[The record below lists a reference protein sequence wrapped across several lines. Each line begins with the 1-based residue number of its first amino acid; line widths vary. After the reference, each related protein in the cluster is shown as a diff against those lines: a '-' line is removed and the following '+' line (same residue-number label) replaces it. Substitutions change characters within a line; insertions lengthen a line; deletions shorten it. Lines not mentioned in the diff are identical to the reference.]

1 VSAVTIIR
9 RVSNLSKMVGES
21 GGKTVMAAL
30 RGAEAE
36 TAGLRD
42 EGRALLM
49 EAIGVLE
56 AALAAPTDEAWLE
69 AIYKTSSAII
79 DICPPDLP
87 SLGKAAWSL
96 CDLTDRQRRNGRL
109 EVAPIAV
116 HVNAIRTLSGDL
128 DPPAAA
134 PLLMGLEA
142 LLARE
147 VAKAGDGGG

>member
-1 VSAVTIIR
+1 MSAVTIIR

-21 GGKTVMAAL
+21 GGKTVLAAL
-30 RGAEAE
+30 RDVELE

-49 EAIGVLE
+49 EAIDVLE
-56 AALAAPTDEAWLE
+56 AAMAEPPGADWLE
-69 AIYKTSSAII
+69 TVYSTSSAII

-87 SLGKAAWSL
+87 ALGKAAWSL
-96 CDLTDRQRRNGRL
+96 CDLTDRQRKSGRL

-116 HVNAIRTLSGDL
+116 HVAAIRTLSQDGL
-128 DPPAAA
+128 DAHKAA

-147 VAKAGDGGG
+147 TAKGG